1 MKSSPESHHSAAT
14 DCAELIHRMLY
25 AAMQNITNISLQR
38 LTNYVLRN
46 EFTDSRVGQLRS
58 ADTRTVINR
67 VHAVVSATE
76 QSVCMTQKPSLSYQG
91 VFN

>member
-1 MKSSPESHHSAAT
+1 
-14 DCAELIHRMLY
+14 MLY
-25 AAMQNITNISLQR
+25 TAMQSITHISLQR

-58 ADTRTVINR
+58 VDTRTVINH

-76 QSVCMTQKPSLSYQG
+76 HLLPLHHVSGTVDLHDIQEPSLSYQG